1 MMDAERAEESDDI
14 AGWRRLFSL
23 RAWWCHL
30 VLALAAAAGGAGA
43 LYFIYAERW
52 SLAFTREAMERSPY
66 LPALI
71 VAVGMILICRLR
83 DRVFPGTE
91 GTGIPQAI
99 AALQMGEQPARS
111 RVLSARIAL
120 GKLILLTLGLFS
132 GATIGREGPS
142 VHFAACCL
150 YVSRRL
156 APFPAH
162 LVERGLI
169 LAGGAAGIAAAF
181 NAPIAGIVFAFEEI
195 GRSFDKRNAGAI
207 VRTVAIACLV
217 CIAALSNYLFYGQ
230 VDARLSGVSE
240 WLMVPAIGVA
250 GGLLGG
256 CFAQAV
262 ASTTPRVA
270 RLARRRPYAVA
281 GSLGLTLAV
290 LGVLSGGA
298 TYGGGD
304 AQAQAILIGG
314 QTLPSTYALAKAA
327 GSFVTLI
334 SGIPGGLFTPSLS
347 VGAGLGQLAT
357 ALVPVQEMN
366 RQVVVL
372 LAMGAYFSGVVQSPI
387 TAAVIIIEMTAT
399 RFMALP
405 LLVTTVLAYQASRL
419 VCPVS
424 LYESLARSF
433 LRRSGVGGQ
442 RSGVGSYQHPN
453 PDP

>member
-1 MMDAERAEESDDI
+1 MSDAERTEDSHDAT
-14 AGWRRLFSL
+14 GWRGLFSL

-30 VLALAAAAGGAGA
+30 VWALAAAVGGAGA

-52 SLAFTREAMERSPY
+52 SLTFTRQAMQRSPY

-71 VAVGMILICRLR
+71 VAVGMIVICRVR

-99 AALQMGEQPARS
+99 AALQMGDTPARA
-111 RVLSARIAL
+111 RLLSLRIAL

-150 YVSRRL
+150 HASRRL

-195 GRSFDKRNAGAI
+195 GRSFDKRNAGTI
-207 VRTVAIACLV
+207 VRTVAVACLV

-230 VDARLSGVSE
+230 VDAQMSGVRG

-281 GSLGLTLAV
+281 GSLGLALAV

-304 AQAQAILIGG
+304 AQVHTILIDG
-314 QTLPSTYALAKAA
+314 QPLSSTYALAKAA

-347 VGAGLGQLAT
+347 VGAGLGQLAA
-357 ALVPVQEMN
+357 ALVPVPEMN

-372 LAMGAYFSGVVQSPI
+372 LAMCAYFSGVVQSPV
-387 TAAVIIIEMTAT
+387 TAAVIMFEMTGA
-399 RFMALP
+399 RLMLLP
-405 LLVTTVLAYQASRL
+405 LLVASVLAYETSRL
-419 VCPVS
+419 VCRVS
-424 LYESLARSF
+424 LYEALADSF
-433 LRRSGVGGQ
+433 LRRLST
-442 RSGVGSYQHPN
+442 
-453 PDP
+453 